1 MADLLDDH
9 DDEIE
14 EFDDLEELDDESEQ
28 ESPIADEGDIAV
40 AAWHEDGRWTL
51 AALPNAQDI
60 PQIITRLKAQQTNGG
75 ALALIAIDEE
85 FFMLIRVLGTQIS
98 LFLSDAT
105 CALDYEVA
113 EEFIEIADLPMP
125 EEDDESYPVGHL
137 DIFSDLGMNQME
149 IRAICA
155 DDELFPDEQL
165 EAIASRLGFG
175 DQFAELLGL

>member
-14 EFDDLEELDDESEQ
+14 EFDDLEEIDNESEP
-28 ESPIADEGDIAV
+28 ETHLTDEGDIAV

-51 AALPNAQDI
+51 AALPDAHDI

-98 LFLSDAT
+98 LFLSDTT

-113 EEFIEIADLPMP
+113 GEFVELLDLPFP
-125 EEDDESYPVGHL
+125 DDHDEATPVGQIDVL
-137 DIFSDLGMNQME
+137 SDLGMSRME
-149 IRAICA
+149 LAALC
-155 DDELFPDEQL
+155 DDAELFPDEQL
-165 EAIASRLGFG
+165 DAIANRLGFG
-175 DQFAELLGL
+175 EKFAELVGL